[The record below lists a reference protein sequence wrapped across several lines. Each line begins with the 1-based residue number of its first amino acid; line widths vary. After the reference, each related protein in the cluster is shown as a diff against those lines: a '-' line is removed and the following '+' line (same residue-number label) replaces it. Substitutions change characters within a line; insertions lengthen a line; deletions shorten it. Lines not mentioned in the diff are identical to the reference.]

1 MKIVELGCGLNKRFK
16 DSIGIDLLDHPNV
29 DIVDD
34 CYSALKTFDSES
46 VDYIYSY
53 HFLEHCDCFKELL
66 IECQRVLKLGG
77 IFECTIP
84 HFSNPYYYSDYTHI
98 NFFGLYTFEYLCE
111 IQYFKRKVPNYG
123 KIGFKTENVS
133 LGFRADRPFYLS
145 YAFRKLLFI
154 FNFTP
159 FMQEIYEWH
168 FSSLVKCS
176 EITFKL
182 KKI

>member
-16 DSIGIDLLDHPNV
+16 DSIGIDLLNYPNV

-34 CYSALKTFDSES
+34 CYSALKTFDTDS

-53 HFLEHCDCFKELL
+53 HFLEHCDGFKELL
-66 IECQRVLKLGG
+66 IECQRVLKTEG
-77 IFECTIP
+77 IFECTVP

-98 NFFGLYTFEYLCE
+98 NFFGLYTFDYLCE

-145 YAFRKLLFI
+145 YTFRKLLLI
-154 FNFTP
+154 FNASP

-168 FSSLVKCS
+168 FSSLIKCS